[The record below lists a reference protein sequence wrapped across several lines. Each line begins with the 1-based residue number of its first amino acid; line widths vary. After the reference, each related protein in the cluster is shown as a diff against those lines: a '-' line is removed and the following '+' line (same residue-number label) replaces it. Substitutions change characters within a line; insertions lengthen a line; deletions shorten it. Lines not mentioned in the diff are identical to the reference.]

1 MLTTSIS
8 SQATFDKGQQ
18 GKSFNLSFGPLSR
31 LTKQDLVL
39 SVVVFSFLK
48 QIHILKPF
56 SFDGG
61 QSLKYYLNK
70 INFILLWF
78 SMVGS

>member
-1 MLTTSIS
+1 MLTSYIS

-18 GKSFNLSFGPLSR
+18 GKSFNLSFGPPSR

-39 SVVVFSFLK
+39 SVFIFSFLK
-48 QIHILKPF
+48 QINILKPF

-61 QSLKYYLNK
+61 QSLKYNLNK
-70 INFILLWF
+70 TNFIFL
-78 SMVGS
+78 